1 MEEKRCE
8 SKFELCLKD
17 ISETDAWMLTYI
29 MIHLLKEHKSIK
41 KVYQMMLEEPGKEDG
56 EIEIPIDF
64 DFMDNIRSHGEC
76 KASALLKARGVLT
89 HSDLTEFVFNHDPD
103 DKIYGIGVSGV
114 SSIIAYMIMKHII
127 DKKRIIEAA
136 RHFVKRNSEIAEIY
150 RMTCAKCS
158 IYGNM
163 HELMEGLPL
172 WI

>member
-17 ISETDAWMLTYI
+17 ISETDAWMLTYV
-29 MIHLLKEHKSIK
+29 MIHLLKEPKSIK
-41 KVYQMMLEEPGKEDG
+41 RVYQMMLEEPEDG
-56 EIEIPIDF
+56 EIEIHIDF
-64 DFMDNIRSHGEC
+64 DFMDSIRSHGAC
-76 KASALLKARGVLT
+76 KSSTLLKARGVLT

-114 SSIIAYMIMKHII
+114 ASIIAYMIMKHII
-127 DKKRIIEAA
+127 DKNRIIEAA
-136 RHFVKRNSEIAEIY
+136 RHFVKGNSKIGEIY

-163 HELMEGLPL
+163 HELMEGLSL
-172 WI
+172 